1 MSRLISD
8 EAAQFLNLRR
18 LPARLTLAQ
27 TAVLLGIGEHDIAC
41 LIKTRLLLPLGNP
54 ESNAPKFFAARQV
67 EEMTHDPEKMDRI
80 VKTISKHWR
89 TKNVR
94 QTKGV
99 MPEDAEPNDPATPF
113 SREKE
118 VCSKVCGKMT

>member
-1 MSRLISD
+1 MSRFISD

-27 TAVLLGIGEHDIAC
+27 TAVRLGISEHDMAC

-67 EEMTHDPEKMDRI
+67 EEMAHDPVRLDKM
-80 VKTISKHWR
+80 VKAISKHWR
-89 TKNVR
+89 AKNQR
-94 QTKGV
+94 QDRGLL
-99 MPEDAEPNDPATPF
+99 PNDAEPADQPGTTTSSHNA
-113 SREKE
+113 
-118 VCSKVCGKMT
+118 